1 MPTTQCAHYWII
13 ETADGPVSKGECQL
27 CGEER
32 EFSNSA
38 GFMAT
43 NGFVEWMG
51 GGVKLEG

>member
-43 NGFVEWMG
+43 NGFVERMG
-51 GGVKLEG
+51 GGVKLEA